1 MKIYECNSFVDSRNK
16 ELVTHGT
23 PLFPI
28 ACYYDEF
35 PKNTL
40 PIHWHEELEIGIV
53 QSGKATLRI
62 DMQTMTLEPNQG
74 YFANANVLHG
84 AKAIDGENC
93 EIHSMVFHPKLI
105 GAMESVFWQK
115 YINPVLSDKAFKFL
129 LFDNNDDFGGK
140 ITYCF
145 ENVWELYENE
155 PFGFEFGIRNN
166 LSEIILM
173 LNEHEKLNA
182 TNVIV
187 SETLASE
194 RIKIMLMYINE
205 HLGEEIKIN
214 DIAKSALIS
223 KSECL
228 RCFAKIIGVSPIKY
242 VKELRMGKAAYLI
255 KNTSM
260 KINEIAYECGLLDMS
275 YFSKSFKEMYG
286 CSPSEYRTKN

>member
-1 MKIYECNSFVDSRNK
+1 MKIYECNSFVDNKNK
-16 ELVTHGT
+16 ELVSHGT
-23 PLFPI
+23 LFFPI

-35 PKNTL
+35 PKSVL
-40 PIHWHEELEIGIV
+40 PLHWHDELEIGIV
-53 QSGKATLRI
+53 QKGRIKVRVDAKSMILDSGS
-62 DMQTMTLEPNQG
+62 G
-74 YFANANVLHG
+74 YFVNANVLHG
-84 AKAIDGENC
+84 AEVIEGESC
-93 EIHSMVFHPKLI
+93 MIHSVVFHPRLI
-105 GAMESVFWQK
+105 GSMESIYWQK
-115 YINPVLSDKAFKFL
+115 YINTILSDNSFKYL
-129 LFDNNDDFGGK
+129 TFDDRDYGK
-140 ITYCF
+140 NIIKCF

-173 LNEHEKLNA
+173 LNEHEKFSDI
-182 TNVIV
+182 TNNK

-194 RIKIMLMYINE
+194 RIKTMLMYINE
-205 HLGEEIKIN
+205 HLEEEIKID

-228 RCFAKIIGVSPIKY
+228 RCFAKVIGVSPIKY

-275 YFSKSFKEMYG
+275 YFSKSFKEKYG
-286 CSPSEYRTKN
+286 CSPSEYRMKN